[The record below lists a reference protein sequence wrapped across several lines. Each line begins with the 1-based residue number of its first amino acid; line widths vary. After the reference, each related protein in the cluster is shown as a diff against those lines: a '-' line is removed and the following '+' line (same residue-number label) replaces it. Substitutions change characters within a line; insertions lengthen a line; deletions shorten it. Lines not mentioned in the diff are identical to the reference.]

1 MTEHAS
7 RHEIKRY
14 RNRKLYNMTTSTY
27 VSLEDLGDL
36 LAAGQDIVV
45 REQVTGKDITGH
57 TLALV
62 LARREDREVVPTVA
76 EDLAAILKKLP
87 SLGREHANL

>member
-1 MTEHAS
+1 MAEQSTH
-7 RHEIKRY
+7 HQIKRY
-14 RNRKLYNMTTSTY
+14 RNRKLYDTTTSTY
-27 VSLEDLGDL
+27 VSLEDLGEL

-45 REQVTGKDITGH
+45 VEQVGGKDITGH

-62 LARREDREVVPTVA
+62 LARREDREVVPSVT

-87 SLGREHANL
+87 SLGR